1 MLSVGNIV
9 TSLLF
14 QCYYQSLG
22 YGTRSYVLSKIN
34 LSIYCIVNTNTL
46 VQSIIPRRFRYQY
59 QHGKKGEYKM
69 TYLCADK
76 TRMKSSFAHIGL
88 DMFLLFIVKQF
99 ALFSFVCKF
108 VIFT

>member
-1 MLSVGNIV
+1 MGNIV

-22 YGTRSYVLSKIN
+22 HGTRSYILSKIN
-34 LSIYCIVNTNTL
+34 SSIYFIVNTDTL

-59 QHGKKGEYKM
+59 QHEKKGEYKM
-69 TYLCADK
+69 AYLSADK
-76 TRMKSSFAHIGL
+76 TRMESSFAHIGL
-88 DMFLLFIVKQF
+88 DIFLLFIVKQF